1 MIWYV
6 MWYDMLW
13 YDMWCDMIWNDVTWY
28 DMMWY
33 DMMWYDID
41 MILFH
46 LKDDIHIHID
56 MIRWYILYYIILY
69 YIMLWMTYE
78 PIWINVIWTSYKL

>member
-1 MIWYV
+1 MI
-6 MWYDMLW
+6 W
-13 YDMWCDMIWNDVTWY
+13 YDMWCDMICYDMMCDVIWY

-69 YIMLWMTYE
+69 NAL
-78 PIWINVIWTSYKL
+78 NDIWTHMNQCYMNKL

>member
-56 MIRWYILYYIILY
+56 MIRWYILYYIILCSEWHMNPY
-69 YIMLWMTYE
+69 ESMLYE
-78 PIWINVIWTSYKL
+78 QVISYK